1 MLFIKR
7 ANKAKK
13 KAPEAPAITE
23 LTAEQKSDV
32 LRVFDRVAALKAYGL
47 NGIATGYRNATELN
61 KITLQRTFEKVAAAE
76 EVNVPFQVALSFMI
90 KEGYIIDAPEKK
102 FSDGRSMGIEPV
114 YILTKKML
122 NRFLERVRFSPER
135 EKAVCES
142 LVLGMDDFLNPALRI
157 NKAEILYSLKRGLN
171 KAGYIEPDNI
181 NPAFMGL
188 VTGEWLLVNDMPI
201 SQNYRVEERACSFY
215 PSEKLVKKYNMP
227 AMWGKRYEPT
237 PAEEAGEMK
246 RAYWRGRAKA
256 QSKIIIPQV
265 QPLP

>member
-7 ANKAKK
+7 ANRAKK
-13 KAPEAPAITE
+13 KAPAAPAITE
-23 LTAEQKSDV
+23 LTAPQKSDV
-32 LRVFDRVAALKAYGL
+32 LRVFDRSAALKAYGL
-47 NGIATGYRNATELN
+47 NGIATGYRDATEVN
-61 KITLQRTFEKVAAAE
+61 KITLQKTFERVSAAE
-76 EVNVPFQVALSFMI
+76 GVNVPFQVALSFMI

-122 NRFLERVRFSPER
+122 DRFLERIKFSPER

-142 LVLGMDDFLNPALRI
+142 LVLGMDFLNPALYI
-157 NKAEILYSLKRGLN
+157 DKNEILHALKIGLR
-171 KAGYIEPDNI
+171 KAGFIEPDNI

-227 AMWGKRYEPT
+227 DMWGNRYRPT
-237 PAEEAGEMK
+237 PAEQISEIK

>member
-7 ANKAKK
+7 INKTKK
-13 KAPEAPAITE
+13 KASEASGVIE
-23 LTAEQKSDV
+23 LTSEQKSDV
-32 LRVFDRVAALKAYGL
+32 LRVFDRSAALKAYNL
-47 NGIATGYRNATELN
+47 NGIAMGYRNATEVE
-61 KITLQRTFEKVAAAE
+61 KTALQRTFERVSAAE
-76 EVNVPFQVALSFMI
+76 GMNVPFQDALSFMI

-102 FSDGRSMGIEPV
+102 FSDGRPMGIEPV

-122 NRFLERVRFSPER
+122 NRFLERIKFSPER

-142 LVLGMDDFLNPALRI
+142 LVLGMDFLTPGLKI
-157 NKAEILYSLKRGLN
+157 NKTEILYALKRGLY
-171 KAGYIEPDNI
+171 KAGFIEPDNI
-181 NPAFMGL
+181 NPAFLGL

-201 SQNYRVEERACSFY
+201 SQNFRVDERTCSFY
-215 PSEKLVKKYNMP
+215 PSEQLVKKYNMP
-227 AMWGKRYEPT
+227 AIWGKRYEPT
-237 PAEEAGEMK
+237 PEEQISEME

>member
-1 MLFIKR
+1 MFFIKR

-13 KAPEAPAITE
+13 KVPEVPAITE
-23 LTAEQKSDV
+23 LTPEQKSDV
-32 LRVFDRVAALKAYGL
+32 LRVFDRSAALKAYGL
-47 NGIATGYRNATELN
+47 NGIATGYRNATEVN
-61 KITLQRTFEKVAAAE
+61 KTTLQKTFERVSAAE
-76 EVNVPFQVALSFMI
+76 GVNVPFQVALSFMV

-122 NRFLERVRFSPER
+122 DRFLERVKFSPER
-135 EKAVCES
+135 ERAVCES
-142 LVLGMDDFLNPALRI
+142 LVLGMDFLTPGLKI
-157 NKAEILYSLKRGLN
+157 NKTEILYALKRGLH

-181 NPAFMGL
+181 NPAFLGL
-188 VTGEWLLVNDMPI
+188 VTGEWLLINDMPI
-201 SQNYRVEERACSFY
+201 SQNYRIEERTCSFY
-215 PSEKLVKKYNMP
+215 PSEKLVKKYNLP
-227 AMWGKRYEPT
+227 AMWGKRYEPS
-237 PAEEAGEMK
+237 PAEQISEMK

>member
-1 MLFIKR
+1 MLFISR
-7 ANKAKK
+7 RNKAKK

-23 LTAEQKSDV
+23 LTPEQKSDV
-32 LRVFDRVAALKAYGL
+32 LRVFDRSAALKAFGL
-47 NGIATGYRNATELN
+47 NGIAMGYRNATEVN

-90 KEGYIIDAPEKK
+90 KEGFIIDAPEKK

-114 YILTKKML
+114 YILTRAML
-122 NRFLERVRFSPER
+122 NRFLERVKFSPER

-142 LVLGMDDFLNPALRI
+142 LVLGMDFLNPALYI
-157 NKAEILYSLKRGLN
+157 DKNEILHALKRGLH
-171 KAGYIEPDNI
+171 KAGFIEPADLR
-181 NPAFMGL
+181 PAFLGL

-201 SQNYRVEERACSFY
+201 SQNYRVEERSCSFY
-215 PSEKLVKKYNMP
+215 PSEKLVKKYNLP
-227 AMWGKRYEPT
+227 AMWGKRYAPT
-237 PAEEAGEMK
+237 PAEQTSEIK

-265 QPLP
+265 QTLP